1 MQLLFPGPLKFR
13 VRLPIDRP
21 MMDGIPPVPRGGI
34 DAYDAAR
41 RVRETERGGASF
53 SLAPTGDVP
62 ASPPAEVLA
71 GLDGAA
77 RVEQQLRERGL
88 RVAFELQPEGDV
100 RVSVVDT
107 AGTVV
112 RELPPAHALDLLSD
126 ESRFAEL
133 VPS

>member
-1 MQLLFPGPLKFR
+1 
-13 VRLPIDRP
+13 
-21 MMDGIPPVPRGGI
+21 MMDGIPPVPPRGGI
-34 DAYDAAR
+34 DAYGAAT
-41 RVRETERGGASF
+41 RVRETERGSAPF
-53 SLAPTGDVP
+53 SVATTGDVP
-62 ASPPAEVLA
+62 ASPPAEVLD

-77 RVEQQLRERGL
+77 RVEQQLKERGL
-88 RVAFELQPEGDV
+88 RVAFEIQPQGDV

-107 AGTVV
+107 SGAVV